1 MQLWNNN
8 KNDWEASR
16 IKEKYDLFLKDEEVI
31 KALNKIK
38 MQYSDLLKKL
48 KDLKDE

>member
-1 MQLWNNN
+1 MWNNN
-8 KNDWEASR
+8 KNDREANR
-16 IKEKYDLFLKDEEVI
+16 IKEEYDIFLKDEEII

>member
-1 MQLWNNN
+1 MWNNN
-8 KNDWEASR
+8 KNDWETSR
-16 IKEKYDLFLKDEEVI
+16 TKEEYDSFLKDEEVI

>member
-8 KNDWEASR
+8 KNDGEASR
-16 IKEKYDLFLKDEEVI
+16 TKEEYDSFLKDEEVI
-31 KALNKIK
+31 KALNKIR

-48 KDLKDE
+48 MENNNE

>member
-8 KNDWEASR
+8 KNDGKASR
-16 IKEKYDLFLKDEEVI
+16 IKEEYDSFLKDEEVI
-31 KALNKIK
+31 KALNKIR

-48 KDLKDE
+48 MENNNE

>member
-1 MQLWNNN
+1 MCMWNNN

-16 IKEKYDLFLKDEEVI
+16 IKKEYDSFLKDEEVI

-48 KDLKDE
+48 MENNNE